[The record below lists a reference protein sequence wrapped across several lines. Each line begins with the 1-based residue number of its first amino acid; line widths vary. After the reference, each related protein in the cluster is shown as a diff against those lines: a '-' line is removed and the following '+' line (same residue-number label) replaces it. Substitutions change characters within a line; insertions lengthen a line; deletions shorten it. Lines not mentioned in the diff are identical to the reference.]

1 MKKTIAVYDITN
13 TITEIDL
20 LDNPEKI
27 FNIANIFNKIVGEG
41 DSRSHSTISAEFKD
55 ESSILKAYSEDREN
69 FEIRCFAE
77 KLLLAECSENNG
89 RRKSNVRDGYL
100 FVRETEKEL
109 ILLKLEKT
117 LVANKETFEVEG
129 QLGTDKS
136 YYKVCVLSTELNNI
150 AVIDKSR
157 KVANYWLDS
166 FLGLQEVRNKKI
178 NTYDLLELIESK
190 ELFSEEISRREDI
203 DDIIRESKKYI
214 FNSNIFDKSE
224 LIDCLND
231 LGLTDIST
239 HVENFELQFYSDKSS
254 KLDYSFE
261 IDERVLKD
269 HFKSEI
275 RISKETVIRTDN
287 FEKLILDGGVLLSGD
302 EITLVVDQE
311 CLEEIKQKLGEYY
324 AKLE

>member
-1 MKKTIAVYDITN
+1 MKKKIAVYDITE

-27 FNIANIFNKIVGEG
+27 FNIAKIFSKIVGEG

-55 ESSILKAYSEDREN
+55 ESSILKAYNEDRED
-69 FEIRCFAE
+69 FDIGSFAE
-77 KLLLAECSENNG
+77 KLLFAECSESSG
-89 RRKSNVRDGYL
+89 KRKSNVRDGYL
-100 FVRETEKEL
+100 FIRETEKEL

-117 LVANKETFEVEG
+117 SVANKETFEVEG

-136 YYKVCVLSTELNNI
+136 YYKVCILSTELNNI

-190 ELFSEEISRREDI
+190 ELFSEEIARREDI
-203 DDIIRESKKYI
+203 ENIIRESKKYI
-214 FNSNIFDKSE
+214 FNSNIFDKSG

-231 LGLTDIST
+231 SGLTDIST

-275 RISKETVIRTDN
+275 RISKETVIKTDN
-287 FEKLILDGGVLLSGD
+287 FEKLILDGGVSLVGD
-302 EITLVVDQE
+302 EIRLVVDRE
-311 CLEEIKQKLGEYY
+311 CLEEIRQKLGE
-324 AKLE
+324 

>member
-1 MKKTIAVYDITN
+1 MKRKIAVYDITE
-13 TITEIDL
+13 TITEINL
-20 LDNPEKI
+20 SDNPEKI
-27 FNIANIFNKIVGEG
+27 FNIATIFNTIVGDE
-41 DSRSHSTISAEFKD
+41 SIRSHSTISAEFKD
-55 ESSILKAYSEDREN
+55 ESSILKAYNEDREN
-69 FEIRCFAE
+69 FDIGSFAE
-77 KLLLAECSENNG
+77 KLLLAECSESSG
-89 RRKSNVRDGYL
+89 KRKSTVREGYL
-100 FVRETEKEL
+100 FILEKEKEL

-117 LVANKETFEVEG
+117 LVANKETFEFEG

-136 YYKVCVLSTELNNI
+136 YYKVCILSTELNNI

-190 ELFSEEISRREDI
+190 ELFSEEIARLENI
-203 DDIIRESKKYI
+203 DDIMRESKKYI
-214 FNSNIFDKSE
+214 FNSNIFDKSG
-224 LIDCLND
+224 LVDSLND
-231 LGLTDIST
+231 SGLIDIST

-275 RISKETVIRTDN
+275 RISKETVIKTDN
-287 FEKLILDGGVLLSGD
+287 FEKLILDGGVSLVND
-302 EITLVVDQE
+302 EIRLVVDRE
-311 CLEEIKQKLGEYY
+311 CLEEIRQKLGE
-324 AKLE
+324 

>member
-1 MKKTIAVYDITN
+1 MKKTIAVYDITD

-27 FNIANIFNKIVGEG
+27 FNIANIFNKIVGED

-77 KLLLAECSENNG
+77 KLLLAECSENSD
-89 RRKSNVRDGYL
+89 RRKSNVREGYL
-100 FVRETEKEL
+100 FILEKEREL

-136 YYKVCVLSTELNNI
+136 YYKVCILSTELNNI

-157 KVANYWLDS
+157 KVANYWLEG
-166 FLGLQEVRNKKI
+166 FLGLQEIRNKKI
-178 NTYDLLELIESK
+178 NTHDLLELIESK
-190 ELFSEEISRREDI
+190 ELFSDGIVNLENI
-203 DDIIRESKKYI
+203 DDITRESKKYI
-214 FNSNIFDKSE
+214 FSTNIFEKSG
-224 LIDCLND
+224 LIDYLND

-239 HVENFELQFYSDKSS
+239 HEENFELNFYSDKSS

-261 IDERVLKD
+261 IDEKVLKD

-275 RISKETVIRTDN
+275 RISKETVIKTDN
-287 FEKLILDGGVLLSGD
+287 FEKLILDGGVSLVGD
-302 EITLVVDQE
+302 EIRLVVDRE
-311 CLEEIKQKLGEYY
+311 CLEEIRQKLGE
-324 AKLE
+324 

>member
-1 MKKTIAVYDITN
+1 MKKKIAVYDITE

-27 FNIANIFNKIVGEG
+27 FNIAKIFNKIVGEG

-55 ESSILKAYSEDREN
+55 ESSILKAYNEDRED
-69 FEIRCFAE
+69 FDIGSFAE
-77 KLLLAECSENNG
+77 KLLLAECSESSG
-89 RRKSNVRDGYL
+89 KRKSNVRDGYL

-117 LVANKETFEVEG
+117 SVANKETFEVEG

-136 YYKVCVLSTELNNI
+136 YYKVCILSTELNNI

-190 ELFSEEISRREDI
+190 ELFSEEIARREDI
-203 DDIIRESKKYI
+203 ENIIRESKKYI
-214 FNSNIFDKSE
+214 FNSNIFDKSG

-231 LGLTDIST
+231 SGLTDIPT

-275 RISKETVIRTDN
+275 RISKETVIKTDN
-287 FEKLILDGGVLLSGD
+287 FEKLILDGGVSLEGD
-302 EITLVVDQE
+302 VIRLVVDRE
-311 CLEEIKQKLGEYY
+311 CLEEIKQKLGE
-324 AKLE
+324 

>member
-1 MKKTIAVYDITN
+1 MVIMKKTIAVYDITE

-27 FNIANIFNKIVGEG
+27 FNIAKIFNKIVGEE

-55 ESSILKAYSEDREN
+55 ESSILNEYSEDREN
-69 FEIRCFAE
+69 FEIGSFAQ
-77 KLLLAECSENNG
+77 KLLLAECSESSG
-89 RRKSNVRDGYL
+89 KRKSNVRDGYL

-117 LVANKETFEVEG
+117 SVANKETFEVEG

-136 YYKVCVLSTELNNI
+136 YYKVCIFSTELKSI
-150 AVIDKSR
+150 AIIDKSR

-166 FLGLQEVRNKKI
+166 FLGLQEIRNKKI
-178 NTYDLLELIESK
+178 NTHDLLGLIESK
-190 ELFSEEISRREDI
+190 ELFSEGILNLENI

-214 FNSNIFDKSE
+214 FNSNIFEKSG
-224 LIDCLND
+224 LVDYLND

-239 HVENFELQFYSDKSS
+239 HEENFELQFYSDKSS
-254 KLDYSFE
+254 ELDYSFE
-261 IDERVLKD
+261 IDEKVLKD

-275 RISKETVIRTDN
+275 RISKETVIKTDN
-287 FEKLILDGGVLLSGD
+287 FEKLILDGGVSLVGD
-302 EITLVVDQE
+302 EISLVVDRE
-311 CLEEIKQKLGEYY
+311 CLEEIRQKLGE
-324 AKLE
+324 